1 MNKPYRILPLIMVG
15 LLSLVSIFVLIYALL
30 HGIGKMEI
38 GSISDWISSLSTLG
52 TLCVAVL
59 AYRQAPL
66 WIAQKDY
73 DIAHRIVEEAIYSD
87 LPKLRSYSYDIKRNT
102 IKFANELIHALTN
115 KTCDPSH
122 FKENLDII
130 EEQLHDFF
138 NLSYSINLRL
148 FSVGRYNYI
157 LSEHSNKL
165 ISELNSLSEEFNEV
179 FENLLESESKV
190 GMLRDD
196 EEVAIKIAIQELRS
210 IQSNVLGLNKNI
222 NDIVIK
228 THADNKPITY
238 FIQYKKKNS
247 NG

>member
-1 MNKPYRILPLIMVG
+1 
-15 LLSLVSIFVLIYALL
+15 
-30 HGIGKMEI
+30 
-38 GSISDWISSLSTLG
+38 
-52 TLCVAVL
+52 
-59 AYRQAPL
+59 
-66 WIAQKDY
+66 
-73 DIAHRIVEEAIYSD
+73 
-87 LPKLRSYSYDIKRNT
+87 
-102 IKFANELIHALTN
+102 
-115 KTCDPSH
+115 
-122 FKENLDII
+122 
-130 EEQLHDFF
+130 
-138 NLSYSINLRL
+138 YSINLRL